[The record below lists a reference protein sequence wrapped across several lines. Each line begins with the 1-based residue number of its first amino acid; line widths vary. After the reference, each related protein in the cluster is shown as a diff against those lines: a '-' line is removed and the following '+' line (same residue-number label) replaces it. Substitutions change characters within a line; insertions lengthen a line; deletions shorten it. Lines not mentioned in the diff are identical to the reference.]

1 MLEQFFSPKSVAII
15 GASHTPGKIGYSILE
30 NFVRGNFKG
39 KVYPVNPDATPIF
52 NLAVYP
58 SVKKIP
64 EEVDLVVIAVK
75 AEIVPKILKECV
87 EKKVKAVIIISG
99 GFSEIGESGRSL
111 EEKCKKIISKKN
123 IRVIGP
129 NVVGVYDSST
139 AVDTLFLSRER
150 MQRPSAGSISFIS
163 QSGAVGSTILDSF
176 SEEKIGI
183 SKFISYGNAMDVN
196 EIDLLEFLANDE
208 KTKTILIYL
217 EGIKSEGK
225 KFISTVKKISK
236 KKPIIVLKAG
246 KTERGNKAVF
256 SHTGSLA
263 GSSKIY
269 SSVFKQTGMIEAD
282 SLEDIFDLVKAFQQ
296 PLPKNNSVAI
306 VTDGGGFGVLATDE
320 AERQNLQLQ
329 GPSKT
334 LKEKLKKSLPSY
346 VILENPFD
354 LTGDATAERYQ
365 LVMEECLK
373 SKEYSG
379 VIAITLF
386 QVPTLNEK
394 ITEIIKNLS
403 NKYNKPILC
412 CALGGRFTRRLVEFL
427 EAGNIPVYPM
437 PERAV
442 KAFAALV
449 KYAEFLK
456 KK

>member
-30 NFVRGNFKG
+30 NFVRGDFGG
-39 KVYPVNPDATPIF
+39 KVYPVNPDTTPIF

-64 EEVDLVVIAVK
+64 DEVDLAVIAVK
-75 AEIVPKILKECV
+75 AEIVPKVLKKCV
-87 EKKVKAVIIISG
+87 EKKVKAVVIISG
-99 GFSEIGESGRSL
+99 GFSETGGAGGRL
-111 EEKCKKIISKKN
+111 EEKCKKIIEKKN

-150 MQRPSAGSISFIS
+150 MQRPSSGSISFIS

-176 SEEKIGI
+176 AEEKIGI
-183 SKFISYGNAMDVN
+183 AKFISYGNAMDVN
-196 EIDLLEFLANDE
+196 EVDLLEFLANDQ

-225 KFISTVKKISK
+225 KFISTVKKITK

-246 KTERGNKAVF
+246 KTEKGNKAVF

-282 SLEDIFDLVKAFQQ
+282 SLEDIFDSVKAFSQ
-296 PLPKNNSVAI
+296 PLPKSNSVAI

-320 AERQNLQLQ
+320 AERQNLQLSE
-329 GPSKT
+329 PSNA
-334 LKEKLKKSLPSY
+334 LKKKLKKSLPSY

-354 LTGDATAERYQ
+354 LTGDATTERYQ
-365 LVMEECLK
+365 LVIEECLK

-386 QVPTLNEK
+386 QVPTLN
-394 ITEIIKNLS
+394 
-403 NKYNKPILC
+403 
-412 CALGGRFTRRLVEFL
+412 
-427 EAGNIPVYPM
+427 
-437 PERAV
+437 
-442 KAFAALV
+442 
-449 KYAEFLK
+449 
-456 KK
+456 